1 MSRFGVNC
9 NNVWREVSSAEFTN
23 MAPSSEHDRESVRG
37 LVNLIREALQV
48 LQNPVHLSPTQ
59 ISELK
64 TKVRR
69 LEAQLAKESTLAK
82 RVTQRCLYIRVGDVS
97 TGTNSGK
104 NVSDEGSAIE
114 ITKGIGAREL
124 LCVWN
129 IVFRS

>member
-1 MSRFGVNC
+1 MMTYGSRNGQGSIEDTHIYISPCSRGGLGFQEIPIMSRFGVNC
-9 NNVWREVSSAEFTN
+9 NDVWREVSSAEFTN

-82 RVTQRCLYIRVGDVS
+82 RVDPEVPLYPGR
-97 TGTNSGK
+97 
-104 NVSDEGSAIE
+104 
-114 ITKGIGAREL
+114 
-124 LCVWN
+124 
-129 IVFRS
+129 

>member
-9 NNVWREVSSAEFTN
+9 NDVWREVSSAEFTII
-23 MAPSSEHDRESVRG
+23 APSSEHDRESVRG

-64 TKVRR
+64 TKVRK

-82 RVTQRCLYIRVGDVS
+82 RVDPEVPLYPGQ
-97 TGTNSGK
+97 
-104 NVSDEGSAIE
+104 
-114 ITKGIGAREL
+114 
-124 LCVWN
+124 
-129 IVFRS
+129 